1 MFIRDYLKNNI
12 HFTSN
17 LGLKAKR
24 FNRLQSSGK
33 SILAL
38 NRGKRKQLPS
48 LPQELNEPLKLKDIS
63 WSAERIIEFM
73 FHVRITCLF
82 LPVWLE
88 LQKFFPTAKASPR
101 EANLEDWSWLSIFCC
116 LWQRSAIGKRKTE
129 TILAADFL
137 RSVFMVWVP
146 PTYSVTP
153 STAL

>member
-63 WSAERIIEFM
+63 
-73 FHVRITCLF
+73 
-82 LPVWLE
+82 
-88 LQKFFPTAKASPR
+88 
-101 EANLEDWSWLSIFCC
+101 
-116 LWQRSAIGKRKTE
+116 
-129 TILAADFL
+129 
-137 RSVFMVWVP
+137 
-146 PTYSVTP
+146 
-153 STAL
+153 